1 MYGTSRFGSVADQA
15 RGFIYA
21 VIDRLGGLDVEG
33 RPAHR
38 SQRYARPP
46 DLSSTY
52 RATQLKCMHGIS
64 DFMQLQHEFE
74 RVSAGKDKLFS

>member
-1 MYGTSRFGSVADQA
+1 MHGTSRFGSVADQA

-33 RPAHR
+33 RPAQR

-46 DLSSTY
+46 DLFSTY
-52 RATQLKCMHGIS
+52 RAMQSKCMHGIS
-64 DFMQLQHEFE
+64 DSTQLQHDFE
-74 RVSAGKDKLFS
+74 RVSAGKTKLFP